1 MAKLQNVRGTY
12 DLYGEAKRKMKKV
25 TSVGSEVVEKYGFEE
40 IETPIFEFTEVFS
53 RNLGETSDVV
63 TKEMYCFEDR
73 GGESLTLRPEGTAG
87 VVRSFVSEGMQQNL
101 PVKLY
106 YSGPMFRYERPQKGR
121 QRQFTQFG
129 CELLGVETPQADIE
143 VIAMAYEFLE
153 KLGLTGSVT
162 VEINSLGDRESRDAY
177 REKLVAYL
185 KSRYDELSED
195 SKTRLERNPLR
206 VLDSKEECDKA
217 VVEDAPLY
225 KDSLN
230 EASSA
235 FFNAVLKG
243 LDNLGIK
250 YKVND
255 RLVRGLDYYS
265 HTVFELVTDKLGSQG
280 TVLESYPELI
290 AREDRDIAASVKE
303 TLEKKG
309 IVFRMNAK
317 VQSVNRVE
325 DKAIVTFADSQTNEV
340 FVLEADAVL
349 LATGRRPNTKDLNLE
364 VAGVEV
370 DVCGAIIVDEYLKT
384 TNPNIRAV
392 GDVKG
397 GLQFTYISLDDY
409 RIVRE
414 DLFGDK
420 ERRTGDR
427 NPVSYSVFIDPPL
440 SRIGLNEEEARRQ
453 NRDIIVKK
461 LPVMAIP
468 RAKTL
473 GETDGLLKA
482 IIDKNTGK
490 ILGCVLF
497 APDSGEVI
505 NTVAVA
511 MKTGQDYTFLRD
523 FIFTHP
529 SMSEA
534 LNDLFS

>member
-1 MAKLQNVRGTY
+1 MSKMQNVRGTY

-25 TSVGSEVVEKYGFEE
+25 VATAGAVVERYGFEE
-40 IETPIFEFTEVFS
+40 IETPIFEFTEVFA
-53 RNLGETSDVV
+53 RNLGDTSDIV

-87 VVRSFVSEGMQQNL
+87 VVRSFISEGMQQNL

-162 VEINSLGDRESRDAY
+162 VEINSLGDKESRDAY

-217 VVEDAPLY
+217 VVEGAPLY

-230 EASSA
+230 EASAA

-280 TVLESYPELI
+280 TVLAGGRYDGLVEQMGGGKV
-290 AREDRDIAASVKE
+290 A
-303 TLEKKG
+303 G
-309 IVFRMNAK
+309 IGWACG
-317 VQSVNRVE
+317 VE
-325 DKAIVTFADSQTNEV
+325 RLSML
-340 FVLEADAVL
+340 LEADVSLPRPVAVIPVGEDVADRAL
-349 LATGRRPNTKDLNLE
+349 EISCRLRRAGFRVEHSYSGNLKKRMVKANKANAVKAVILGSDELAQNVATLKDL
-364 VAGVEV
+364 
-370 DVCGAIIVDEYLKT
+370 
-384 TNPNIRAV
+384 
-392 GDVKG
+392 
-397 GLQFTYISLDDY
+397 
-409 RIVRE
+409 
-414 DLFGDK
+414 
-420 ERRTGDR
+420 
-427 NPVSYSVFIDPPL
+427 
-440 SRIGLNEEEARRQ
+440 
-453 NRDIIVKK
+453 
-461 LPVMAIP
+461 
-468 RAKTL
+468 
-473 GETDGLLKA
+473 
-482 IIDKNTGK
+482 
-490 ILGCVLF
+490 
-497 APDSGEVI
+497 DSGEQK
-505 NTVAVA
+505 TVSLSNLIEEL
-511 MKTGQDYTFLRD
+511 K
-523 FIFTHP
+523 
-529 SMSEA
+529 
-534 LNDLFS
+534 